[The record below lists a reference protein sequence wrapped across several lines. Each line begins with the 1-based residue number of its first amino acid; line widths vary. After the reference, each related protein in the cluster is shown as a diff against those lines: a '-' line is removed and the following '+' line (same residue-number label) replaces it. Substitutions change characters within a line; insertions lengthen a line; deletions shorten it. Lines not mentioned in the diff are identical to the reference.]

1 MGVEQRR
8 HVRSEEGDTIP
19 ALDPVVLKG
28 TREPTS
34 ALRELRPGEPRLTV
48 DDRGP
53 IREDARA
60 PFQEGERGQAAQMD
74 GQSGGTVRRMAVRE
88 TGFSAV
94 RLREEGP
101 ASWITLDRPEKRNSL
116 SLALMQEV
124 VEALRAAGQ
133 SKTRAIVIE
142 GAGPAFSAGHD
153 LGEMIGR
160 DPGFYQELFD
170 VCTVMMETIHGL
182 RQPVIAKV
190 HGIATAAGC
199 QLVAACDLAVAAEGT
214 RFATPG
220 VKIGLFCSTP
230 MVPVSRAVGRK
241 RALELLLAGEPIDAQ
256 TALDWGL
263 INRVVP
269 AEQLDE
275 AVADLVAAIA
285 RSSADTISIGKRA
298 FYEQIDLDE
307 AGAYD
312 LTKTVMASNSQ
323 TVDAQEGMSA
333 FLEKREPNWAG

>member
-1 MGVEQRR
+1 
-8 HVRSEEGDTIP
+8 
-19 ALDPVVLKG
+19 
-28 TREPTS
+28 
-34 ALRELRPGEPRLTV
+34 
-48 DDRGP
+48 
-53 IREDARA
+53 
-60 PFQEGERGQAAQMD
+60 MD
-74 GQSGGTVRRMAVRE
+74 GQSGGTVRRMAVPE

-101 ASWITLDRPEKRNSL
+101 AAWITLDRPEKRNAL
-116 SLALMQEV
+116 SLELMLELIS
-124 VEALRAAGQ
+124 ALRRVSAADGV
-133 SKTRAIVIE
+133 RAIVID
-142 GAGPAFSAGHD
+142 ANGPAFSAGHD

-160 DPGFYQELFD
+160 EPGFYQELFD
-170 VCTVMMETIHGL
+170 VCTVMMETIHRL
-182 RQPVIAKV
+182 PQPVIAKV

-241 RALELLLAGEPIDAQ
+241 RALELLLTGEPIDAQ
-256 TALDWGL
+256 TALEWGL

-275 AVADLVAAIA
+275 AVAELVAAIA

-298 FYEQIDLDE
+298 FYDQIDLDE
-307 AGAYD
+307 GGAYD
-312 LTKTVMASNSQ
+312 LTKGVMASNSQ

-333 FLEKREPNWAG
+333 FLEKRPPNWTGR